1 MSFQLIGNA
10 PDIYEKVMVP
20 LWFDHW
26 ASSLLGLVSL
36 KPGERVLDV
45 ACGTGVTTRIA
56 RREVGKN
63 GHVTGLDINAGMLT
77 KASELASDLDINWM
91 QSDVVDTR
99 ILSSTF
105 NVIIS
110 QQGYQYFPD
119 QAAALKEFLRILAP
133 SGRIAMSTWD
143 GHSDYT
149 AALCN
154 ALEKFISIE
163 IAEKQRSQRET
174 PSATTLVEDLSDAGF
189 QNVSVIRQELDI
201 AVPLPAEFVPLHLGA
216 MPIASVFQSLPEDL
230 QEALIDEVSHSMRGH
245 IVDDQMVYK
254 DAVNVVIGVK

>member
-1 MSFQLIGNA
+1 
-10 PDIYEKVMVP
+10 
-20 LWFDHW
+20 
-26 ASSLLGLVSL
+26 
-36 KPGERVLDV
+36 
-45 ACGTGVTTRIA
+45 
-56 RREVGKN
+56 
-63 GHVTGLDINAGMLT
+63 MLT

-163 IAEKQRSQRET
+163 IAEKVVRGELS
-174 PSATTLVEDLSDAGF
+174 SAEK
-189 QNVSVIRQELDI
+189 QK
-201 AVPLPAEFVPLHLGA
+201 
-216 MPIASVFQSLPEDL
+216 
-230 QEALIDEVSHSMRGH
+230 ALADKL
-245 IVDDQMVYK
+245 VDDI
-254 DAVNVVIGVK
+254 NLN